1 MKSKKLFLIPVILL
15 VVVFVMIS
23 GCQKHSDQE
32 SPIQVIVE
40 RWDPLVGT
48 VYRAGSYDGI
58 VCDMRPVFLS
68 SYSPI
73 DIGYAIIKTIAVE
86 VYYNNTKISSYN
98 ISTHYAMPVNST
110 STLSGVILG
119 WPHLY
124 NYLNSH
130 GAVNVLIYKFV
141 FSGEDSSGKS
151 ISVESEITVTVL

>member
-15 VVVFVMIS
+15 VVVFAMVS

-32 SPIQVIVE
+32 SPIQIIVE

-48 VYRAGSYDGI
+48 VYRTGTYDTI
-58 VCDMRPVFLS
+58 QCVMQPVFLS

-73 DIGYAIIKTIAVE
+73 DIGFAIIKTIEVE
-86 VYYNNTKISSYN
+86 AYYNNTKISSFT
-98 ISTHYAMPVNST
+98 ISTHYSMPVNCT
-110 STLSGVILG
+110 STLDNVIMG
-119 WPHLY
+119 WTHLY

-130 GAVNVLIYKFV
+130 GAVNVITYKFL

-151 ISVESEITVTVL
+151 ISVESEISVTVI

>member
-1 MKSKKLFLIPVILL
+1 MKTKKVFLIPVILL
-15 VVVFVMIS
+15 VVVFAMLS

-32 SPIQVIVE
+32 SPIQVIIE
-40 RWDPLVGT
+40 QWNPLVGT
-48 VYRAGSYDGI
+48 VYRAGGYDSI
-58 VCDMRPVFLS
+58 SCFMKPVFFS

-73 DIGYAIIKTIAVE
+73 DIGYAIIKTISIE

-98 ISTHYAMPVNST
+98 VATHYSMPINS
-110 STLSGVILG
+110 SSILSDIIMG

-130 GAVNVLIYKFV
+130 GAVNTLVYKFL
-141 FSGEDSSGKS
+141 FEGEDSSGKS